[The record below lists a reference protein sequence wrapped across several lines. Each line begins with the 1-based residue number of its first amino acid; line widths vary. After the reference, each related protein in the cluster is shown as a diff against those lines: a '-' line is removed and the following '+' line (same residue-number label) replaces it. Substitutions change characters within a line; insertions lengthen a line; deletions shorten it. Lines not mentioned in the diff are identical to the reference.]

1 MELQIF
7 KNSKFGEIRTIV
19 KDKEVWFVG
28 KDVAEILGYE
38 ASRNAIAKHV
48 DDEDKL
54 THQISASG
62 QNRNMTI
69 INESGL
75 YALILSSKLPTAKA
89 FKHWVTSEVLPS
101 IRKTSG
107 YHVNVPHIT
116 PNPHYRTR
124 MVGTAIRDIG
134 KTAEAMTKVFAVKP
148 GMALAAAMEM
158 IGNAYGIDT
167 APLRPLL
174 PKEDKPGYMNP
185 TALGKKLGGIRPS
198 TVNIMLESAGLQRK
212 EGKEWRL
219 TDEGRKHGEE
229 KPYTSHGHSGYQI
242 VWGDSVIEPLKLFI
256 GKE

>member
-1 MELQIF
+1 MSLANLVEVKNHRAVTSSKQVAERFGKEHKNVLANIREILAAENSATKFFYENTFDNRGKQYPEYLMTRDGFSLLVMGFTGKEALQWKLKYIEAFNEMEKI
-7 KNSKFGEIRTIV
+7 IRTPQ
-19 KDKEVWFVG
+19 
-28 KDVAEILGYE
+28 L
-38 ASRNAIAKHV
+38 
-48 DDEDKL
+48 
-54 THQISASG
+54 
-62 QNRNMTI
+62 
-69 INESGL
+69 
-75 YALILSSKLPTAKA
+75 
-89 FKHWVTSEVLPS
+89 
-101 IRKTSG
+101 
-107 YHVNVPHIT
+107 T

-134 KTAEAMTKVFAVKP
+134 KTAEAMAKVFAVKP
-148 GMALAAAMEM
+148 GMALAAAMDM

-185 TALGKKLGGIRPS
+185 TAVGKKLGGIRPS